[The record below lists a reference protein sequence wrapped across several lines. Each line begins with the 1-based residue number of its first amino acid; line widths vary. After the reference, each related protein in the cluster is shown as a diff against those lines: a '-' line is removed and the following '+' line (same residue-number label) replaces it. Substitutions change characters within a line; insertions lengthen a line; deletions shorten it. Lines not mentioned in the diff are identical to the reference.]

1 MPKIAIHNCGDS
13 IFNSVFRHFC
23 EALGASWDAQVGQG
37 EDDGNNMKQLTVNVG
52 DGSDRSVR
60 KRDVANEYVGLSLVK
75 RLR

>member
-1 MPKIAIHNCGDS
+1 
-13 IFNSVFRHFC
+13 
-23 EALGASWDAQVGQG
+23 VGRG